1 MYSEAAQ
8 PSFRDIVPEDAVV
21 EQVSTGHLFTEGP
34 VWDPREGALL
44 WVDITGDTIWKW
56 IPGVG
61 RSVFL
66 RPSGKSNGLTFD
78 RQGRLVAA
86 GWSSRRIWRREHD
99 GSIMRTRLNGRTAW
113 CERRLLA
120 RIHRYTI
127 DKLRQELGWSPAH
140 SFEAGLFATV
150 QWYIANRAWWEP
162 LLGAHDAAVRRGLS
176 KKSA

>member
-21 EQVSTGHLFTEGP
+21 EQVSTGHIFTEGP

-86 GWSSRRIWRREHD
+86 GWSSRTRPAAWISEPHD
-99 GSIMRTRLNGRTAW
+99 PFTN
-113 CERRLLA
+113 
-120 RIHRYTI
+120 
-127 DKLRQELGWSPAH
+127 K
-140 SFEAGLFATV
+140 F
-150 QWYIANRAWWEP
+150 
-162 LLGAHDAAVRRGLS
+162 
-176 KKSA
+176 